1 MPHGSSKG
9 IFWTEYSNFVR
20 YFHSVDICKV
30 HSDCQEAQVQ
40 GCFPSSASG
49 PVDDAALTA
58 LELESLEFALF
69 QEGSRCADSVD
80 SHLLDLC
87 VLVFWASFSSG
98 GHLSLGCLLARSKIT
113 VKKLVDCDVTLEP
126 SRYTMVCCVFNHWGS
141 MPDPLAPQA
150 SSPSG
155 GVFLG
160 HLGADWPHASGVQ
173 LEARHSGG
181 PAGHTG

>member
-1 MPHGSSKG
+1 MQGS
-9 IFWTEYSNFVR
+9 
-20 YFHSVDICKV
+20 
-30 HSDCQEAQVQ
+30 
-40 GCFPSSASG
+40 FPCSASG
-49 PVDDAALTA
+49 PVGVTALTV
-58 LELESLEFALF
+58 LERASLEFALF

-87 VLVFWASFSSG
+87 VLVFRASFSSG
-98 GHLSLGCLLARSKIT
+98 GHLSLGCLLTRSKIT

-126 SRYTMVCCVFNHWGS
+126 SRYTMVCCVFSHWGP
-141 MPDPLAPQA
+141 MPDPLATQA

-160 HLGADWPHASGVQ
+160 HPGADWPHASGVQ